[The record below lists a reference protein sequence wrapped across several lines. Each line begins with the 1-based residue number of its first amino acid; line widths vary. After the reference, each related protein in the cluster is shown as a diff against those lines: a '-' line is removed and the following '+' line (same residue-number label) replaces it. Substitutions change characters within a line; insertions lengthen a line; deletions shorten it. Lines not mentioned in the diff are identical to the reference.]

1 MVAHLNIHTSYELL
15 NSSITIKGAIARA
28 IELGYSAIAIT
39 DLNVMYGVPQ
49 FYDECTKKALNRC
62 LG

>member
-39 DLNVMYGVPQ
+39 DLNVMY
-49 FYDECTKKALNRC
+49 LS
-62 LG
+62 LIHI